1 MDSFSIYQYLVYF
14 SHRLVFCGKLID
26 GHTVRLQL
34 RHNLPLEPA
43 QLGLVDRVRLANHRD
58 DVHLLVQL
66 LHADQVDRLESVAG
80 GTDKVEAD
88 MDAAVVI
95 HGQIPLDLEL
105 LLQVGLELAVN
116 VVDDGAEAVLLVDLV
131 AVADGV
137 DERKLEVDVALLEL
151 VGVGLEADA
160 LLLVALWCRVKTSTG
175 WVNKLNKKLISTS
188 LKSSIEVIKIETRMK
203 TFFFMGDTQNEKIN
217 LKIKLNRSLQKFTF

>member
-137 DERKLEVDVALLEL
+137 DEGELEVDVALLEL

-160 LLLVALWCRVKTSTG
+160 RLLVALWRRVKTSTG
-175 WVNKLNKKLISTS
+175 WVNKLKKNLISTS
-188 LKSSIEVIKIETRMK
+188 LKFHKSY
-203 TFFFMGDTQNEKIN
+203 
-217 LKIKLNRSLQKFTF
+217 

>member
-14 SHRLVFCGKLID
+14 SHCLVFCGKLID

-137 DERKLEVDVALLEL
+137 DEGELEVDVALLEL

-160 LLLVALWCRVKTSTG
+160 RLLVALWRRVKTSTG
-175 WVNKLNKKLISTS
+175 WVNKLKKNLISTS
-188 LKSSIEVIKIETRMK
+188 LKFHKSY
-203 TFFFMGDTQNEKIN
+203 
-217 LKIKLNRSLQKFTF
+217 

>member
-95 HGQIPLDLEL
+95 HGQSPLDPEL

-160 LLLVALWCRVKTSTG
+160 RLLVALWRRVKTSTG
-175 WVNKLNKKLISTS
+175 WVNKLKKNLISTS
-188 LKSSIEVIKIETRMK
+188 LKFHKSY
-203 TFFFMGDTQNEKIN
+203 
-217 LKIKLNRSLQKFTF
+217 

>member
-1 MDSFSIYQYLVYF
+1 MAAPGGAGSATLLITGTGTSWLDSFSIYQYLVYF

-160 LLLVALWCRVKTSTG
+160 RLLVALWCRVKTSTG
-175 WVNKLNKKLISTS
+175 RVNKLN
-188 LKSSIEVIKIETRMK
+188 
-203 TFFFMGDTQNEKIN
+203 
-217 LKIKLNRSLQKFTF
+217 

>member
-137 DERKLEVDVALLEL
+137 DEGELEVDVALLEL

-160 LLLVALWCRVKTSTG
+160 RLLVALWCRVKTSTG
-175 WVNKLNKKLISTS
+175 RVNKLN
-188 LKSSIEVIKIETRMK
+188 
-203 TFFFMGDTQNEKIN
+203 
-217 LKIKLNRSLQKFTF
+217 

>member
-1 MDSFSIYQYLVYF
+1 
-14 SHRLVFCGKLID
+14 
-26 GHTVRLQL
+26 
-34 RHNLPLEPA
+34 
-43 QLGLVDRVRLANHRD
+43 
-58 DVHLLVQL
+58 
-66 LHADQVDRLESVAG
+66 
-80 GTDKVEAD
+80 

-160 LLLVALWCRVKTSTG
+160 RLLVALWCRVKTSTG
-175 WVNKLNKKLISTS
+175 RVNKLN
-188 LKSSIEVIKIETRMK
+188 
-203 TFFFMGDTQNEKIN
+203 
-217 LKIKLNRSLQKFTF
+217 